1 MGQISDKAPSAVGPA
16 ERNGCDTDGEVAAA
30 LAAWTGEPEALSPQE
45 RSLLI
50 QRLIERVDYDG
61 AAGQVS
67 VTFHAS
73 AIHALAQ
80 EWVHRIQENKP

>member
-1 MGQISDKAPSAVGPA
+1 M
-16 ERNGCDTDGEVAAA
+16 ERNGRDTDDEVAAA
-30 LAAWTGEPEALSPQE
+30 LAARAGEWEALSPQE

-80 EWVHRIQENKP
+80 EWLSRTQENNP